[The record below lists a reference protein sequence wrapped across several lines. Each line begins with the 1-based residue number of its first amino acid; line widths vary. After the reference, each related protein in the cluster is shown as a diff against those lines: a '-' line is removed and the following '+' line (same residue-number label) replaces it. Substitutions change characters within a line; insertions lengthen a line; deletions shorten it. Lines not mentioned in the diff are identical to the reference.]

1 MIGRCADHANTEN
14 ANASEDRSMTW
25 VKVCG
30 TTNVEDAKLA
40 VEAGADA
47 VGFVFYEKSPR
58 NIDPESA
65 RQIVEQLPDH
75 VEKVGVFFGP
85 SQSRAFEI
93 ARTAGLTAVQH
104 YLAGSEGATGVPLR
118 AVTDSRE
125 RPVRLYMT
133 LPANWILSDD
143 ARMAGMADGF
153 EQWQDGIS
161 AEARD
166 QMPSSPLTFFLDSGG
181 SGQPGGT
188 GIVFDWRKAL
198 PLVQTMKKKVR
209 VVVAGGLNPGNVGEA
224 IAVLKPFGVDVVSG
238 VEARPGKKDPE
249 RVRAFIDAVRE
260 ADKSA

>member
-1 MIGRCADHANTEN
+1 MIGGCADHPTFEN
-14 ANASEDRSMTW
+14 ANVSEDRSMTW
-25 VKVCG
+25 VKICG
-30 TTNVEDAKLA
+30 TTNLEDAKLA

-58 NIDPESA
+58 NIDPELA

-75 VEKVGVFFGP
+75 VERVGVFFGQ
-85 SQSRAFEI
+85 SQSCAFDI
-93 ARTAGLTAVQH
+93 ARQTGLTAVQH
-104 YLAGSEGATGVPLR
+104 YLAGSEASSGVPQR
-118 AVTDSRE
+118 AVADSRE

-153 EQWQDGIS
+153 EHWHGGTP
-161 AEARD
+161 AGVRD
-166 QMPSSPLTFFLDSGG
+166 QIASSPLTFFLDSGG

-188 GIVFDWRKAL
+188 GMVFDWRKAL
-198 PLVQTMKKKVR
+198 PLVQIMEKKVR
-209 VVVAGGLNPGNVGEA
+209 VVVAGGLNPRNVGEA

-249 RVRAFIDAVRE
+249 KVRAFIAAVRH
-260 ADKSA
+260 ADRSA